1 MVDLALADTG
11 ATMRLVTL
19 LFPFLC
25 AHPALSADMTAREI
39 TAYLF
44 RSPAGTK
51 PDLSHKDLSGLDL
64 SDLDFKKATLDGANL
79 FGSDLSRANLSG
91 TSLRGARLDR
101 ATLIDADFTEA
112 DLTGASIL
120 RPNIFADMEAFRP
133 SNHLSFAKTRMANA
147 HLNGTFDGVN
157 FTGAD
162 LTAALFGPRDP
173 REEVLITPM
182 MSLIGATFNNAILV
196 QVDFSGNDLRDAR
209 FIGADL
215 SRANVRDTRL
225 DGADFTDATLSAA
238 DFTGATLR
246 DTNFKKAKALERA
259 IGLITQPRP

>member
-64 SDLDFKKATLDGANL
+64 SDLDFKRATLDGANL
-79 FGSDLSRANLSG
+79 YGSDLSRANLSG

-120 RPNIFADMEAFRP
+120 RPNIFADIQAFRP
-133 SNHLSFAKTRMANA
+133 SNRLSFAKTRMANA

-182 MSLIGATFNNAILV
+182 MSLIGTTFDNAILV
-196 QVDFSGNDLRDAR
+196 QVDLSGNDLRDAH

-215 SRANVRDTRL
+215 SRANLRDTRL
-225 DGADFTDATLSAA
+225 DG
-238 DFTGATLR
+238 R
-246 DTNFKKAKALERA
+246 
-259 IGLITQPRP
+259 